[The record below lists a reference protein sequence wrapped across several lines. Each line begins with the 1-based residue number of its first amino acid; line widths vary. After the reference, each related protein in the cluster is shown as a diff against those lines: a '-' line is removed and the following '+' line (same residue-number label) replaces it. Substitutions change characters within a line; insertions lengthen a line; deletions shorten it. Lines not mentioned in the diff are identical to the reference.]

1 MNAIESMNKKPKIKK
16 EKSDSNIKN
25 QSKYSSLFSSTIQKW
40 NDIDKKKYYEK
51 EDMPINNNN
60 AKNKKNKKYKNYA
73 KLLNINKAFSEEKNR
88 EQGNIFRCK
97 ANLDSQIFL
106 DKNNYKENYKYIN
119 KNSEKENIKENYT
132 GTGMKDLNNNKEEKK
147 AFIIN
152 TQKEKYLELLNI
164 LSVKNYSNIFEKI
177 LNLINNN
184 NNDNII
190 NINNYEILLNNQF
203 IFIEVLVDKS
213 IKEKSYMSLYAKL
226 SRDLYFK
233 LLSNFIGLSKKKVKR
248 ENLKSIICIQC
259 KQKFDECDVIT
270 LINLEKNKFNDKENM
285 YEFIKYKLLGII
297 DFIYELVNIKMISQ
311 KRGLEY
317 LDILHKRI
325 ITFDNSIKELENNEY
340 LEKYKHLYIEGEVNI
355 LEKLSKIIIE
365 RKKPKHVQ
373 NFKNFIEDNIISMVE
388 NNKKRNEEISNYLIC
403 RIINLLEKLRNTELF
418 QNIKQ
423 IKIENNDANNNNRD
437 KKEK

>member
-1 MNAIESMNKKPKIKK
+1 
-16 EKSDSNIKN
+16 
-25 QSKYSSLFSSTIQKW
+25 
-40 NDIDKKKYYEK
+40 
-51 EDMPINNNN
+51 
-60 AKNKKNKKYKNYA
+60 
-73 KLLNINKAFSEEKNR
+73 
-88 EQGNIFRCK
+88 
-97 ANLDSQIFL
+97 
-106 DKNNYKENYKYIN
+106 
-119 KNSEKENIKENYT
+119 
-132 GTGMKDLNNNKEEKK
+132 
-147 AFIIN
+147 
-152 TQKEKYLELLNI
+152 

-190 NINNYEILLNNQF
+190 NINNYEILLDNQF

-325 ITFDNSIKELENNEY
+325 ITFDNSIKELENKEY

>member
-1 MNAIESMNKKPKIKK
+1 M
-16 EKSDSNIKN
+16 
-25 QSKYSSLFSSTIQKW
+25 
-40 NDIDKKKYYEK
+40 
-51 EDMPINNNN
+51 
-60 AKNKKNKKYKNYA
+60 
-73 KLLNINKAFSEEKNR
+73 
-88 EQGNIFRCK
+88 
-97 ANLDSQIFL
+97 
-106 DKNNYKENYKYIN
+106 
-119 KNSEKENIKENYT
+119 
-132 GTGMKDLNNNKEEKK
+132 
-147 AFIIN
+147 
-152 TQKEKYLELLNI
+152 
-164 LSVKNYSNIFEKI
+164 SVKNYSNIFEKI

-233 LLSNFIGLSKKKVKR
+233 LLSNFIGLSNKKVKR

-325 ITFDNSIKELENNEY
+325 ITFDNSIKELENKEY

>member
-1 MNAIESMNKKPKIKK
+1 MNAIENMNKKPKIKK

-119 KNSEKENIKENYT
+119 KNSEKENIKEKYT

-325 ITFDNSIKELENNEY
+325 ITFDNSIKELENKEY

>member
-1 MNAIESMNKKPKIKK
+1 
-16 EKSDSNIKN
+16 
-25 QSKYSSLFSSTIQKW
+25 
-40 NDIDKKKYYEK
+40 
-51 EDMPINNNN
+51 
-60 AKNKKNKKYKNYA
+60 
-73 KLLNINKAFSEEKNR
+73 
-88 EQGNIFRCK
+88 
-97 ANLDSQIFL
+97 
-106 DKNNYKENYKYIN
+106 
-119 KNSEKENIKENYT
+119 
-132 GTGMKDLNNNKEEKK
+132 
-147 AFIIN
+147 
-152 TQKEKYLELLNI
+152 
-164 LSVKNYSNIFEKI
+164 
-177 LNLINNN
+177 
-184 NNDNII
+184 
-190 NINNYEILLNNQF
+190 
-203 IFIEVLVDKS
+203 
-213 IKEKSYMSLYAKL
+213 
-226 SRDLYFK
+226 

-325 ITFDNSIKELENNEY
+325 ITFDNSIKELENKEY

>member
-1 MNAIESMNKKPKIKK
+1 MNAIENMNKKPKIKK

-190 NINNYEILLNNQF
+190 NINNYEILLDNQF

-325 ITFDNSIKELENNEY
+325 ITFDNSIKELENKEY